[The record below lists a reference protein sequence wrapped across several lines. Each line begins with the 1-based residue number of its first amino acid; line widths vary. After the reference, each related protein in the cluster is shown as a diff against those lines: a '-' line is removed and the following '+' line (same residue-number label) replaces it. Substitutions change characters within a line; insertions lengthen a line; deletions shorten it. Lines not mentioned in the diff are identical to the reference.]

1 MLSAPFVLVRELGDC
16 SDWVQAKGVDYPRL
30 GDEATGREVIAMR
43 HSRTPTLRL
52 VGGTATAVTAP
63 AERPSLTSP
72 PSAEDI
78 ALVEAGRGL
87 LAANSQATVDCL

>member
-1 MLSAPFVLVRELGDC
+1 
-16 SDWVQAKGVDYPRL
+16 
-30 GDEATGREVIAMR
+30 MR

-52 VGGTATAVTAP
+52 VGGTASAFAAP
-63 AERPSLTSP
+63 AERPALTSP

-87 LAANSQATVDCL
+87 LAAATYRPGNGPRCGM